1 MHGDF
6 CATFGTVILNPSS
19 LENRSRH
26 LALIATKPAA
36 LLYQPS
42 DLELPFDGSSTDRRI
57 FAAFFVF
64 LSRLAAKI
72 SLCFLLL

>member
-6 CATFGTVILNPSS
+6 CATLGIVILNPSS
-19 LENRSRH
+19 LDNRSRH

-36 LLYQPS
+36 LLYQRS
-42 DLELPFDGSSTDRRI
+42 DSDMLIDGFSTDRRI

-64 LSRLAAKI
+64 KPFS
-72 SLCFLLL
+72 S

>member
-42 DLELPFDGSSTDRRI
+42 DLDMSIDGSSTDLRI
-57 FAAFFVF
+57 FADF
-64 LSRLAAKI
+64 
-72 SLCFLLL
+72 LCFFNPFSS